1 MPIYPLNFHL
11 IQCQHNPPPPS
22 PHKRKKEVC
31 KKKGSKLRIASAWLL
46 TVSAGYKQNHQH
58 QNWWHW
64 FLFSNASIISLTSQW
79 QTDMRKTTKTKIN
92 SIDTEAI
99 KRTESSKKNINQ
111 SLPKKM
117 LIKRSFTL
125 LLNLLRVE
133 KRTWYKLDI
142 SLSLEI

>member
-1 MPIYPLNFHL
+1 MPA
-11 IQCQHNPPPPS
+11 QPPPPS
-22 PHKRKKEVC
+22 PHKRKKKC
-31 KKKGSKLRIASAWLL
+31 AKKRGVNLELPQLDSWQCQLDISKTTNTKIDDTDS
-46 TVSAGYKQNHQH
+46 Y
-58 QNWWHW
+58 
-64 FLFSNASIISLTSQW
+64 FSNASIISLTSQW